1 MLRQP
6 VHSIAYIEENFMRNA
21 GLCHGMCCSMMQMWH
36 FRQSIFSMI
45 AGVAIIAAAPG
56 YAYDTLIEGA
66 KMCTQYFPIK
76 EREQQIPVHLLAAIS
91 TIETGRY
98 HKGLDMALPWPWTI
112 NVEGQGHYY
121 ASKAEAIANTQAYL
135 NQGIRSIDVGC
146 MQVNLKHHPRAFANL
161 NDAFDPAKNVDYA
174 ARFLQTNYQELGSW
188 VKAAA
193 SYHSRTPSRGNP
205 YLERVA
211 KAWQTIVSKVQQ
223 AQARTGV
230 RQSISDTTAHSDV
243 AAAPGYKVIDASAPQ
258 NIRRPRQVIT
268 STHGVRVISVDEVAS
283 SSVPKTEDTLT
294 KTQTQLLVV
303 PSASAQNSA
312 IAAAITVDNSSPK
325 TQSAQ
330 SNTVDKLSKNAHT
343 NRTGDADGARPHFVF
358 AE

>member
-1 MLRQP
+1 MWHLRQYKQLSYAMMCGAALMFASP
-6 VHSIAYIEENFMRNA
+6 V
-21 GLCHGMCCSMMQMWH
+21 
-36 FRQSIFSMI
+36 
-45 AGVAIIAAAPG
+45 
-56 YAYDTLIEGA
+56 YAYDSLIEGA

-121 ASKAEAIANTQAYL
+121 NSKAEAIANTQAYL

-146 MQVNLKHHPRAFANL
+146 MQVNLKHHPNAFANL
-161 NDAFDPAKNVDYA
+161 NEAFDPAKNVDYA

-205 YLERVA
+205 YLERVG

-223 AQARTGV
+223 AQARAGV
-230 RQSISDTTAHSDV
+230 TQAISQSQTASDVTAVPNYKVVDAQQSIV
-243 AAAPGYKVIDASAPQ
+243 QQK
-258 NIRRPRQVIT
+258 PRNKIS
-268 STHGVRVISVDEVAS
+268 STHGVKVINVGS
-283 SSVPKTEDTLT
+283 
-294 KTQTQLLVV
+294 
-303 PSASAQNSA
+303 
-312 IAAAITVDNSSPK
+312 AAAQITPEKPVAKAASVLVIQTPEPKQARAAPVEVEAASVQGNDNARNRVDNG
-325 TQSAQ
+325 QG
-330 SNTVDKLSKNAHT
+330 NAHT
-343 NRTGDADGARPHFVF
+343 NEQQSQFIF

>member
-1 MLRQP
+1 
-6 VHSIAYIEENFMRNA
+6 
-21 GLCHGMCCSMMQMWH
+21 MWH
-36 FRQSIFSMI
+36 KRQYRQLSCAMMC
-45 AGVAIIAAAPG
+45 GAALMFASPA
-56 YAYDTLIEGA
+56 YAYDSLIEGA

-121 ASKAEAIANTQAYL
+121 NSKTEAIAHTQAYL

-161 NDAFDPAKNVDYA
+161 NEAFDPAKNVDYA

-205 YLERVA
+205 YLQRVA

-223 AQARTGV
+223 AQARAGV
-230 RQSISDTTAHSDV
+230 TQAISQPQTASEVTAAPDYKVVDAQQSI
-243 AAAPGYKVIDASAPQ
+243 APQ
-258 NIRRPRQVIT
+258 KPRNKIS
-268 STHGVRVISVDEVAS
+268 STHGVKIINVENSAAQLTPTKPVTHAASVLVIQTPEPRQAHTATVEVEA
-283 SSVPKTEDTLT
+283 V
-294 KTQTQLLVV
+294 
-303 PSASAQNSA
+303 SASAQGNDNASNR
-312 IAAAITVDNSSPK
+312 VDNAL
-325 TQSAQ
+325 Q
-330 SNTVDKLSKNAHT
+330 NAHT
-343 NRTGDADGARPHFVF
+343 NEQKSHFIF

>member
-1 MLRQP
+1 
-6 VHSIAYIEENFMRNA
+6 
-21 GLCHGMCCSMMQMWH
+21 MWH
-36 FRQSIFSMI
+36 KRQYKQLSRAMMCGAALMI
-45 AGVAIIAAAPG
+45 ASPA
-56 YAYDTLIEGA
+56 YAYDSLIEGA

-121 ASKAEAIANTQAYL
+121 NSKAEAIANTQAYL

-146 MQVNLKHHPRAFANL
+146 MQVNLKHHPNAFANL
-161 NDAFDPAKNVDYA
+161 NEAFDPAKNVDYA

-205 YLERVA
+205 YLERVG

-223 AQARTGV
+223 AQARAGV
-230 RQSISDTTAHSDV
+230 TQAISQSQTASDVTAVPNYKVVDAQQSIV
-243 AAAPGYKVIDASAPQ
+243 QQK
-258 NIRRPRQVIT
+258 PRNKIS
-268 STHGVRVISVDEVAS
+268 STHGVKVINVGS
-283 SSVPKTEDTLT
+283 
-294 KTQTQLLVV
+294 
-303 PSASAQNSA
+303 
-312 IAAAITVDNSSPK
+312 AAAQITPEKPVAKAASVLVIQTPEPKQARAAPVEVEAASVQGNDNARNRVDNG
-325 TQSAQ
+325 QG
-330 SNTVDKLSKNAHT
+330 NAHT
-343 NRTGDADGARPHFVF
+343 NEQQSQFIF

>member
-1 MLRQP
+1 MLCGASLLFASP
-6 VHSIAYIEENFMRNA
+6 A
-21 GLCHGMCCSMMQMWH
+21 
-36 FRQSIFSMI
+36 
-45 AGVAIIAAAPG
+45 
-56 YAYDTLIEGA
+56 YAYDSLIEGA

-121 ASKAEAIANTQAYL
+121 NSKAEAIAHTQAYL

-146 MQVNLKHHPRAFANL
+146 MQVNLKHHPNAFANL
-161 NDAFDPAKNVDYA
+161 NEAFDPAKNVDYA

-193 SYHSRTPSRGNP
+193 SYHSRTPSRSNP
-205 YLERVA
+205 YLERVG

-223 AQARTGV
+223 AQARAGV
-230 RQSISDTTAHSDV
+230 TQAIAQPDTVKDV
-243 AAAPGYKVIDASAPQ
+243 AGAPDYKVVDAQPSAIPQ
-258 NIRRPRQVIT
+258 KPLNKIK
-268 STHGVRVISVDEVAS
+268 STHGVKVITIGSDA
-283 SSVPKTEDTLT
+283 PKTATP
-294 KTQTQLLVV
+294 KPATQAAPVMIIEAPEPKRTRAAPVTVEPVSQNGN
-303 PSASAQNSA
+303 ASNR
-312 IAAAITVDNSSPK
+312 VDN
-325 TQSAQ
+325 AQ
-330 SNTVDKLSKNAHT
+330 GNAHT
-343 NRTGDADGARPHFVF
+343 NNQQSHFVF